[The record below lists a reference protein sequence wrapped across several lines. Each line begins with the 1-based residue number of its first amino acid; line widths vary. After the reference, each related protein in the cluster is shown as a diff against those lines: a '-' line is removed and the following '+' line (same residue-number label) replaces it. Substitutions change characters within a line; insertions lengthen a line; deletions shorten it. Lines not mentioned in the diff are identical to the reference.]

1 MKRLSVV
8 VVLGMLAVLLTDT
21 GTALAASAVN
31 PIQALR
37 RQFVAGR
44 GVLVSETSRT
54 TIKGSKQT
62 YIRRTTGTVGFGKSG
77 VVGNDLTSKMKIIPG
92 LKATLTDAEVEAMST
107 PIRAVNVGRYT
118 YVQGLNWGPMPEGTT
133 WIRFGKNNTHWGSYG
148 QRGDQLVDIL
158 NPARLKAVISKAAS
172 LRSGEYR
179 GTLMTPEDLHIGLG
193 QRMNP
198 DKYKISFR
206 LFISKDGLP
215 VRWITQYEAMEY
227 VLDPDG
233 KLIRKPSTKVVDT
246 RYHHWN
252 AKVRIVAP
260 PASEVVDFDDVPIN
274 QPDQGGAP
282 LVLNSGGPAVKCSSR
297 ISCQHLTTQ

>member
-1 MKRLSVV
+1 MKRLNVV

-77 VVGNDLTSKMKIIPG
+77 VVGYDLTSKMKIIPG
-92 LKATLTDAEVEAMST
+92 LKATLTDEEAEAMRT
-107 PIRAVNVGRYT
+107 PIRAVNMGRYT
-118 YVQGLNWGPMPEGTT
+118 YVQGVRVHGLNWGPMPEGTT

-148 QRGDQLVDIL
+148 QRGDQLVDTL
-158 NPARLKAVISKAAS
+158 NPARLKSVISKSAS
-172 LRSGEYR
+172 FRSGEYR
-179 GTLMTPEDLHIGLG
+179 GTLKTPQDLYAGLG
-193 QRMNP
+193 PMNP

-206 LFISKDGLP
+206 LFISKEGLP
-215 VRWITQYEAMEY
+215 VRLITQYEAMVY

-233 KLIRKPSTKVVDT
+233 NLARKPSTQVVDT

-252 AKVRIVAP
+252 AKVKIVAP

-274 QPDQGGAP
+274 QPDQGGAAQ
-282 LVLNSGGPAVKCSSR
+282 VLR
-297 ISCQHLTTQ
+297 